1 MAIYNQD
8 RHDPKDHGAPA
19 LLVFPCNGNGLEALD
34 CIGRAYRVLGFVDD
48 LPEKRREPRHGH
60 AVYSREAFSEW
71 PEAQVLAVPGS
82 PTSYR
87 ERRSIVEGLGLEADR
102 YARVVHPGAHISP
115 RATIG
120 RNVLIMAGVVV
131 TGNAVIGD
139 HVCVLPNSVIHHD
152 VRVGAWTLIGANVT
166 IAGHVRVGE
175 GCYIGA
181 GVSVTNGVTLGDG
194 CLVGLGSSV
203 IRSVE
208 RGSRVAGCPAHPV

>member
-1 MAIYNQD
+1 MAIDHQD
-8 RHDPKDHGAPA
+8 RHDSGDRAAPA

-34 CIGRAYRVLGFVDD
+34 CIGAAYRVLGFVDD
-48 LPEKRREPRHGH
+48 LPEKRCEPRHGH
-60 AVYSREAFSEW
+60 AVHSRAAFAAW
-71 PEAQVLAVPGS
+71 PEAKVLAVPGS
-82 PTSYR
+82 ATSYR
-87 ERRSIVEGLGLEADR
+87 ERRRIVEGLGLDADR

-166 IAGHVRVGE
+166 LAGHVRVGE

-181 GVSVTNGVTLGDG
+181 GASVMNGLSLGDG

-203 IRSVE
+203 IRAVE
-208 RGSRVAGCPAHPV
+208 EGSRVAGSPARPL